1 MPNQPTIKTK
11 GHLHPMTQFIR
22 NLVSIFEKNG
32 FEVYVGPE
40 VETEWNN
47 FDFLNVAAD
56 HPSRDAQDT
65 FWLKNGKLLRTHT
78 TALQSSI
85 MKNNEPPVRFVMP
98 GKIYRNEATDQT
110 HEAIFYQLDG
120 FVIDKNVTLTDS
132 LGTLEN
138 LFKELLGKDAKV
150 RFRPHLF
157 PFVEPGVEMDL
168 WWKNGW
174 MEMVGAGMIHPKVLK
189 NMGLDPEEWQG
200 YAFGLGLDRFVM
212 SYYGI
217 DDIRLLHKNDLRF
230 LNQF

>member
-1 MPNQPTIKTK
+1 MQNNKHNAK
-11 GHLHPMTQFIR
+11 GHLHPMTQFVR
-22 NLVSIFEKNG
+22 NLVNIFEQNG
-32 FEVYVGPE
+32 FQVATGPE

-47 FDFLNVAAD
+47 FDFLNVPAN

-65 FWLKNGKLLRTHT
+65 FWLKDDRLLRTHT
-78 TALQSSI
+78 TVLQATI
-85 MKNNEPPVRFVMP
+85 MKNNKPPIRYIMP

-120 FVIDKNVTLTDS
+120 FAIDKNIQLTDL

-138 LFKELLGKDAKV
+138 IFKKLLGDNAEV

-168 WWKNGW
+168 KWRGEW
-174 MEMVGAGMIHPKVLK
+174 MEMAGAGMIHPIVLK
-189 NMGLDPEEWQG
+189 NMGLEPSQWQG
-200 YAFGLGLDRFVM
+200 FAFGIGLDRFVM